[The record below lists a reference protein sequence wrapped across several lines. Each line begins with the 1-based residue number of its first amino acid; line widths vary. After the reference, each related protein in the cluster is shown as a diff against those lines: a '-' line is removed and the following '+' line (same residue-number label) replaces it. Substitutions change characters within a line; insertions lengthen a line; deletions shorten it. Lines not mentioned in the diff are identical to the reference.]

1 MRDKRHGTPVCVNGE
16 ASLGKRFS
24 SSYLLKNKSLPPIV
38 GTLHMILI
46 TKSILGLKD
55 PVTLANKK
63 YLSPLRSSSKII
75 GSVIV
80 ENELSRK
87 AWQRKNPGWCQRRQ
101 NQGNRRGPQST
112 WPPSNPKHQKYR
124 FLAEHTGY
132 YSIEYSISGYGFSW
146 FLCAHY
152 NVTPRPHPKNVTA
165 YICPSQYV
173 TDLSAEMEASSLHV
187 TKKWLTSSCTS
198 LNKTSSI
205 PAYIENPSSTG
216 ASADYKRRNIRREVA
231 WRQCVTSSPESYEK
245 DILK

>member
-132 YSIEYSISGYGFSW
+132 YSNWYSTSLYGI
-146 FLCAHY
+146 FLFFCGRY
-152 NVTPRPHPKNVTA
+152 DVTTPQPLKKATA
-165 YICPSQYV
+165 TLSPSPYV
-173 TDLSAEMEASSLHV
+173 T
-187 TKKWLTSSCTS
+187 
-198 LNKTSSI
+198 
-205 PAYIENPSSTG
+205 
-216 ASADYKRRNIRREVA
+216 
-231 WRQCVTSSPESYEK
+231 
-245 DILK
+245 